1 MYSDT
6 TNRRRVGF
14 SLVEIMVVIVIIGL
28 LAGMVTINVRG
39 YMLQAKQNTAR
50 AEMATIVQALSTFY
64 TAYGRYPTNEE
75 GLACLTRGTEKI
87 PEPLLTR
94 PPADPWGRSYQYN
107 CPGSNGPFEL
117 ICYGADAR
125 EGGTG
130 ADADISSDDLKS
142 K

>member
-1 MYSDT
+1 MFCD
-6 TNRRRVGF
+6 NRCPRREAF

-50 AEMATIVQALSTFY
+50 SEMATIVQALSTFY

-75 GLACLTRGTEKI
+75 GLACLTRAMEKI
-87 PEPLLTR
+87 PEPLLTH
-94 PPADPWGRSYQYN
+94 PPVDPWGRPYQYN

-117 ICYGADAR
+117 ICYGADGH
-125 EGGTG
+125 EGGQG
-130 ADADISSDDLKS
+130 ADADISSDDLKN